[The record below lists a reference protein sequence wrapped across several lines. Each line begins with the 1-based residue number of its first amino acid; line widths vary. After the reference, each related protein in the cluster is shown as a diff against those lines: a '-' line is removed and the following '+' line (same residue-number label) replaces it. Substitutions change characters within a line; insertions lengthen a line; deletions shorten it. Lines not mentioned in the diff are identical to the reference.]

1 MKHVIT
7 ILALLLATL
16 SFAQNDNLN
25 GKISVEKEQTIA
37 IRDLKLSVTVD
48 SVEDIERTF
57 SVEDIKEIVEM
68 ADDNENITFEISLED
83 KSVKAGV
90 IKSVSYKVK
99 GNTNEKDGFLESV
112 KRIRNA
118 SLNFYTDKELRIKN

>member
-1 MKHVIT
+1 MNHVFT
-7 ILALLLATL
+7 ILALLFSTI

-48 SVEDIERTF
+48 SDEDIERTF
-57 SVEDIKEIVEM
+57 SVEDIREIVEM
-68 ADDNENITFEISLED
+68 ADDNENITFEIFLED
-83 KSVKAGV
+83 KSVKEGV
-90 IKSVSYKVK
+90 TKSVSYKVK

-118 SLNFYTDKELRIKN
+118 SLNFYTDKE

>member
-1 MKHVIT
+1 MKHVFT
-7 ILALLLATL
+7 ILALLFSTII
-16 SFAQNDNLN
+16 FAQSDNLN
-25 GKISVEKEQTIA
+25 GKVSVEKEHTIA
-37 IRDLKLSVTVD
+37 VRDLKLSVTVD
-48 SVEDIERTF
+48 SAEDIERTF

-90 IKSVSYKVK
+90 TKSVSYKVK
-99 GNTNEKDGFLESV
+99 GNTSEKDSFLESV

-118 SLNFYTDKELRIKN
+118 SLNFYTDKE